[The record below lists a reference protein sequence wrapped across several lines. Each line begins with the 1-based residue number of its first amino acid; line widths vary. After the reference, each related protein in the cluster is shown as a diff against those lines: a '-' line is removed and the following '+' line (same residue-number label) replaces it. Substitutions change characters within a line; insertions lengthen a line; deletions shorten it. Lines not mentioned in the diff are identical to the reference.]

1 MPFNKKNQENRRKH
15 ARISLCRLVKI
26 QLSKTS
32 SQSEISQLY
41 DVSES
46 GMRFHVTDL
55 SKTGF
60 KMSSPGMEPGSA
72 SAQNLLSV
80 KKGDTLFFRMRID
93 PEHDDVAVLGIL
105 AWVTRSKSVGGAIR
119 LKAGVQFVDISD
131 KDRKL
136 IQVYVSAFQD

>member
-1 MPFNKKNQENRRKH
+1 MPFKKKSENRRKH

-32 SQSEISQLY
+32 SQSEISQLF

-46 GMRFHVTDL
+46 GMRFHITDL

-60 KMSSPGMEPGSA
+60 KMSSPYLEPGSV
-72 SAQNLLSV
+72 STQTLLGM
-80 KKGDTLFFRMRID
+80 KKGETLFFRMRID
-93 PEHDDVAVLGIL
+93 PEYDDVAVLGML
-105 AWVTRSKSVGGAIR
+105 AWVTRSKGVDGTIR
-119 LKAGVQFVDISD
+119 LKAGVHFVDISD
-131 KDRKL
+131 RDRKL